1 MIKIEKNIPITK
13 GGRPR
18 KYKEYIDAFD
28 GMGLNESFLVNDY
41 KIVDSVRR
49 YAWKQKIP
57 CKFRTIAKNSYRIY
71 KVNESCSSFTSD
83 CKVNEL

>member
-13 GGRPR
+13 GVRPR

-28 GMGLNESFLVNDY
+28 SMSLNESFLVNDY

-71 KVNESCSSFTSD
+71 KVNES
-83 CKVNEL
+83 

>member
-28 GMGLNESFLVNDY
+28 SMSLNESFLVNDY

-49 YAWKQKIP
+49 YAWK
-57 CKFRTIAKNSYRIY
+57 
-71 KVNESCSSFTSD
+71 
-83 CKVNEL
+83 

>member
-1 MIKIEKNIPITK
+1 MIKIEKNIPISK

-28 GMGLNESFLVNDY
+28 GMSLNESFLVNDY

-71 KVNESCSSFTSD
+71 KINES
-83 CKVNEL
+83 